1 MSVVSLTVNT
11 CRSVGKLLDGQWQE
25 PYAGEWHRVRGD
37 RGYFNPN
44 ASLALVVVGGVVWRW
59 VVGWRAP
66 LSGLGGCG
74 CGVLGV
80 LPPLPLLLPCDVLV
94 GARHH
99 TSLDWRFFIIKAANC
114 KCLARRP

>member
-25 PYAGEWHRVRGD
+25 AYAGEWHRVRED

-44 ASLALVVVGGVVWRW
+44 ASLALVVVGGVLWRW
-59 VVGWRAP
+59 VVGWRAS

-99 TSLDWRFFIIKAANC
+99 TSLTGVFS
-114 KCLARRP
+114 L